1 MWACKSN
8 NEWKIGEC
16 LNICTC
22 LKNIF
27 DNLMITYKDDISTIS
42 FDEEVKC
49 KILLII
55 TIQQCSVK
63 SILIHLNS
71 NKLPYYPFVV
81 SLDRC
86 DGSCKILEYTHRDL
100 CLESYI

>member
-1 MWACKSN
+1 
-8 NEWKIGEC
+8 
-16 LNICTC
+16 
-22 LKNIF
+22 
-27 DNLMITYKDDISTIS
+27 MITYKDDISTIS
-42 FDEEVKC
+42 FDKEVKC

-55 TIQQCSVK
+55 TIQECFVK

-71 NKLPYYPFVV
+71 NKVPYYPFVV

-86 DGSCKILEYTHRDL
+86 DGSCKILKYTHRDL